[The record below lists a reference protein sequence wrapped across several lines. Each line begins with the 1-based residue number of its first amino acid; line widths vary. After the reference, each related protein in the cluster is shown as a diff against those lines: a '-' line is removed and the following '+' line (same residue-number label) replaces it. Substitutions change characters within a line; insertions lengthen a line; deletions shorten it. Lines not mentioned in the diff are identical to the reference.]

1 MENLLTR
8 LPQHADNMA
17 IALVSSSFS
26 PLILLQ
32 EDLTIIAA
40 SKSFCDAFDIDC
52 AGVTGKKLA
61 DLGKGEWD
69 VRQLNA
75 LLQATVAGNAAID
88 VYEMDLERPDKPTLH
103 LLINAHMLDYFEAE
117 SIRVVLAITD
127 VTPQRLADKVRDDLV
142 REKQLLLHE
151 IQHRVAN
158 SLQII
163 ASVLLQSARKVQS
176 SETREHLRD
185 AHNRVM
191 SIATLQKHLSSN
203 SVDNVALRIYF
214 HDLCHSIG
222 ASMIGDPD
230 RLSLTT
236 DVDDSVV
243 DADTSASL
251 GLIVTELVINALKH
265 AFPGRTQKGTIKVG
279 YKSNGDAWTLV
290 VADDGIGMAKDEED
304 RKPGLGTGI
313 VEALAGQLGA
323 VVTITDQEH
332 GTQVSVVKS

>member
-1 MENLLTR
+1 MENILTR
-8 LPQHADNMA
+8 LPQHADNMS

-26 PLILLQ
+26 PLILLK

-40 SKSFCDAFDIDC
+40 SKSFCHAFDVDC

-61 DLGKGEWD
+61 DLSKGEWN
-69 VRQLNA
+69 VPQLNT
-75 LLQATVAGNAAID
+75 LLHATIAGTAAID
-88 VYEMDLERPDKPTLH
+88 VYEMDLKRADRPTLH
-103 LLINAHMLDYFEAE
+103 LMINAHTLDYFEAE

-127 VTPQRLADKVRDDLV
+127 VTTQRLADKLRDDLV

-191 SIATLQKHLSSN
+191 SIAMLQKHLSST
-203 SVDNVALRIYF
+203 SFENVELRAYF
-214 HDLCHSIG
+214 RDLCLSIG

-243 DADTSASL
+243 DPDTSVSL
-251 GLIVTELVINALKH
+251 GLVVTELVINALKH
-265 AFPGRTQKGTIKVG
+265 AFPGKTQKGMIKVG
-279 YKSNGDAWTLV
+279 FKSDGDNWTLV
-290 VADDGIGMAKDEED
+290 VADDGIGMPKNKED
-304 RKPGLGTGI
+304 RKPGLGI
-313 VEALAGQLGA
+313 VEALASQLGA
-323 VVTITDQEH
+323 VVMISDQSP
-332 GTQVSVVKS
+332 GTQVSVIKT